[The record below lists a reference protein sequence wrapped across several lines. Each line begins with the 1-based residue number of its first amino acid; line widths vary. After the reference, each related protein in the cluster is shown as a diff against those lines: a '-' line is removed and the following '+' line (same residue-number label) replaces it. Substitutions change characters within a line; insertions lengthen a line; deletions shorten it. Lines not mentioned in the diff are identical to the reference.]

1 MAAACS
7 TSNAT
12 GSTGACASKPWLSS
26 GGAMLFLPNMHWPEA
41 SQTLLLSSGTD
52 CRRLSCCLVLLAGN
66 APWQCQYCQANMQLF
81 SHKSRHDCPFM
92 VAKDY
97 VCIAVALPRILAYI
111 RSVTF
116 RLSVILCC
124 QPCMHHAVLFCRP
137 DKEHATTA
145 QIIALSKQM
154 ARDAPSTSFPPAKQ
168 RVQLA
173 QRRRAPISM

>member
-1 MAAACS
+1 MEPCCSCQTCIGRKRARPCYYLQVWAQCIESTMAYC
-7 TSNAT
+7 NL
-12 GSTGACASKPWLSS
+12 G
-26 GGAMLFLPNMHWPEA
+26 LP
-41 SQTLLLSSGTD
+41 QTIMSRGF
-52 CRRLSCCLVLLAGN
+52 AGN

-145 QIIALSKQM
+145 QIIAMSKQM